1 MHTLRPSRHAQTF
14 YNDLLQLPTEKPI
27 QFIDLTQWVAERVR
41 RSGVG
46 HGLAHL
52 QVLHTTAAIVVN
64 ENEPL
69 LLDDFKTLL
78 EHLALA
84 DGPYGHDDPERR
96 RVNLLPD
103 ERPNGCAHSRALLLG
118 SSKLFTLLEG
128 RLELGR
134 WQSILLAELDGPRK
148 RSISLT
154 IMGDRRSSA

>member
-1 MHTLRPSRHAQTF
+1 MHALHPGLHAQTI
-14 YNDLLQLPTEKPI
+14 YNDLLQLTTEEPI

-52 QVLHTTAAIVVN
+52 QGLHTTTAIVVN

-69 LLDDFKTLL
+69 LLDDFKALL
-78 EHLALA
+78 ERLASA
-84 DGPYGHDDPERR
+84 DRRYAHDDLERR
-96 RVNLLPD
+96 RANLLPD
-103 ERPNGCAHSRALLLG
+103 ERPNGCAHARALLLG
-118 SSKLFTLLEG
+118 SSKLFTVLEG

-134 WQSILLAELDGPRK
+134 WQSIFLVELDGPRK

-154 IMGDRRSSA
+154 IMGHRGSA